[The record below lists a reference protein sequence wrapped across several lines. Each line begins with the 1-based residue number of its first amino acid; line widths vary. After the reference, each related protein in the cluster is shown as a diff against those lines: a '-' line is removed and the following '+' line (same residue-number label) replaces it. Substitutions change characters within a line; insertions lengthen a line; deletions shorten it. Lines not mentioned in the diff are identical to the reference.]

1 MGLLRGLDVRGA
13 LEPLICLGIAE
24 MPVDWRLGGR
34 RAAASLAVEDLFGQ
48 RAARLFVR

>member
-1 MGLLRGLDVRGA
+1 MPEPPPDAGKLRVWRTGA
-13 LEPLICLGIAE
+13 
-24 MPVDWRLGGR
+24 GGR